1 MKKITQQRLENIAL
15 FYLERYESSQAR
27 LKQVL
32 LRRIAKARRADTDVP
47 EDAPKWVEAVCEKM
61 VHLGYVND
69 KRYAENVWRSY
80 SAAGKSVRWI
90 VGKLKQAGVAEDV
103 IAQCMDAE
111 SDTDSL
117 DLKAARLLVSKKKL
131 GHYRPK
137 DQQSA
142 YAQKDLAKL
151 ARAGFSYETAQ
162 KALWED

>member
-32 LRRIAKARRADTDVP
+32 LRRIAKARLKGVEVP
-47 EDAPKWVEAVCEKM
+47 DGAAQWVETVCAKM

-69 KRYAENVWRSY
+69 TRYAENIWRSY
-80 SAAGKSVRWI
+80 SSAGKSVRWMTC
-90 VGKLKQAGVAEDV
+90 KLKQAGIDEDV
-103 IAQCMDAE
+103 ISQCIASD
-111 SDTDSL
+111 DTDSL
-117 DLKAARLLVSKKKL
+117 DLQAARLLVKKKKL

-137 DQQSA
+137 EQRSA

-162 KALWED
+162 KALRDD